1 MEVADLVSHTEKI
14 SCEESRLE
22 LPPSHDPTLS
32 PDLNLIGKLITSK
45 DTGLKYVKDIA
56 LRAWK
61 PVYSME
67 VKRLDKNI
75 FMFSFQHEVDA
86 HRAFLSRPWSCRGGH
101 LILKRWSLD
110 ITWQEVNFSTSTFW
124 VQVHG
129 LPTLWR
135 IENNLI
141 KIEGRLGQVL
151 KANIVGDPGG
161 CWKKFLRVRVDIPI
175 EKPLLPGFFLPRPK
189 KSDIWIGLKYE
200 KVADICYKCGIIG
213 HEEKS
218 CEGNLFQLC
227 NLKGTSFNAAGP
239 WIRAGNDDYPPDA
252 FACTEVPASASGSTK
267 PSSVHAQA
275 VTDCPILAVQP
286 KETLAPS
293 YCTTPK
299 DSTVSSIPYQTWQAH
314 TTPTTLEP
322 PNKSTNANA
331 QPQPVPDTGPEVSI
345 PQYTKAIEPS
355 AHESPI
361 TTNQTLGFRNL
372 FCLTQCKWA

>member
-1 MEVADLVSHTEKI
+1 MEQYKESFIVQLIKNPLKATWDIWTCEKTIKVSTFFFFYTTSPRQKNFLFVLTLVPPPRPSPFPWPNLLLPPRPTLSPAFNLHASRIPVHYLPDAPNHITHHHHYPTHTSSHFFSNLRMEVADLVSHTQKI

-22 LPPSHDPTLS
+22 LPPSQDPTLS

-101 LILKRWSLD
+101 LILKRWSPD

-129 LPTLWR
+129 LPTLWT

-151 KANIVGDPGG
+151 KANTVGDPGG

-175 EKPLLPGFFLPRPK
+175 TGLLPPPAK
-189 KSDIWIGLKYE
+189 KIWHLDWTQIWEASRYLLQMWNYWAWRKILWR
-200 KVADICYKCGIIG
+200 KP
-213 HEEKS
+213 
-218 CEGNLFQLC
+218 F
-227 NLKGTSFNAAGP
+227 
-239 WIRAGNDDYPPDA
+239 
-252 FACTEVPASASGSTK
+252 PAMQSK
-267 PSSVHAQA
+267 
-275 VTDCPILAVQP
+275 
-286 KETLAPS
+286 
-293 YCTTPK
+293 
-299 DSTVSSIPYQTWQAH
+299 
-314 TTPTTLEP
+314 
-322 PNKSTNANA
+322 
-331 QPQPVPDTGPEVSI
+331 
-345 PQYTKAIEPS
+345 
-355 AHESPI
+355 
-361 TTNQTLGFRNL
+361 RN
-372 FCLTQCKWA
+372 

>member
-1 MEVADLVSHTEKI
+1 MWKNYQSINIFFFLHDIAEAKKFSLRTNTSTSSPSPFPWPNLLLPPRPTLSPAFNLHASRIPVHYLPDAPNHITHHHHYPTHTSSHFFSNLRMEVADLVSHTKKI

-22 LPPSHDPTLS
+22 LPPSQDPTLS

-252 FACTEVPASASGSTK
+252 FACTEVPASASGSTN
-267 PSSVHAQA
+267 
-275 VTDCPILAVQP
+275 LR
-286 KETLAPS
+286 
-293 YCTTPK
+293 
-299 DSTVSSIPYQTWQAH
+299 
-314 TTPTTLEP
+314 
-322 PNKSTNANA
+322 
-331 QPQPVPDTGPEVSI
+331 
-345 PQYTKAIEPS
+345 QYT
-355 AHESPI
+355 HRQW
-361 TTNQTLGFRNL
+361 QTVPY
-372 FCLTQCKWA
+372 